1 MPQTRGIT
9 DVTEGGSDMTWADFY
24 TRRDAIDSVLAYA
37 RRHGATALPFEEL
50 DDVRS
55 VFADREE
62 LGLALQYKWS
72 QALTGHVA
80 VALSDAERAPDIDHV
95 DAVAAAWRRAAAQQ
109 PEVRS
114 LLDAYAASGE
124 AGPRFRDA
132 QRAEQRML
140 AYAAGLAEPGEA
152 ADEVSRIGAAF
163 IALVRG
169 VPGRTPR
176 RKPIEQLLRRLVAS
190 A

>member
-1 MPQTRGIT
+1 MSWT
-9 DVTEGGSDMTWADFY
+9 DFY
-24 TRRDAIDSVLAYA
+24 ARRDAIDSALAYA
-37 RRHGATALPFEEL
+37 GRHEGAPLPFDEL

-80 VALSDAERAPDIDHV
+80 VALSDAERTPDIDHV
-95 DAVAAAWRRAAAQQ
+95 EAVATAWRTAAAKQ
-109 PEVRS
+109 PEVRA
-114 LLDAYAASGE
+114 LLDAYAASGQ
-124 AGPRFRDA
+124 AGERFREA

-140 AYAAGLAEPGEA
+140 AHAAGLAETGEA
-152 ADEVSRIGAAF
+152 ADEVARIGAAF
-163 IALVRG
+163 IALIRG
-169 VPGRTPR
+169 IPSQTRR